1 MYDEYSD
8 DLGGNGHQVE
18 QSGSGLRKQ
27 LEEVLA
33 ANRKLMERLDKLEK
47 QPAVTKLLE
56 SKGID
61 PAVAQIIPEDA
72 DPSEWLDK
80 FGHLVGAKL
89 DEEKVE
95 VQPTPEE
102 NSEPDPDLLAEQAA
116 WEAANGLAQSSGTT
130 TQVTDPFAKIESF
143 QTQEEMLAFL
153 AQQTDGR
160 D

>member
-8 DLGGNGHQVE
+8 DLGGNGHQAE

-33 ANRKLMERLDKLEK
+33 ANKKLTERLDRLEK
-47 QPAVTKLLE
+47 QPSTTALLE

-89 DEEKVE
+89 DADVKVK
-95 VQPTPEE
+95 PTPEE
-102 NSEPDPDLLAEQAA
+102 NAEPDPALLEEQAA
-116 WEAANGLAQSSGTT
+116 WEAANGIAQTSGTT
-130 TQVTDPFAKIESF
+130 TQIADPLAKIESF
-143 QTQEEMLAFL
+143 TSKEEMLAFL
-153 AQQTDGR
+153 ASQSEGR

>member
-8 DLGGNGHQVE
+8 DLGGNGHQAE

-33 ANRKLMERLDKLEK
+33 ANKSLMDRLNRLEK
-47 QPAVTKLLE
+47 QPTVTALLE

-89 DEEKVE
+89 DKVGTE
-95 VQPTPEE
+95 QPKPEE
-102 NSEPDPDLLAEQAA
+102 HKTEPDPALLEEQAA
-116 WEAANGLAQSSGTT
+116 WEAANGIAQSSGTT
-130 TQVTDPFAKIESF
+130 TQVADPLAKIESF
-143 QTQEEMLAFL
+143 TSKEEMLAFL
-153 AQQTDGR
+153 ATQTDGR